1 MPCWQHEAG
10 LATLSNTWFLCDRC
24 REAMGFAR
32 DVAVALELAVA
43 PVDTL
48 QEALA
53 ESPTKAGSASA
64 DPDSFPPS
72 PPPGAQPERDPAVA
86 LTVSASSAEAPNVV
100 YAASTPSNV
109 PRYVYFRCRRG
120 DEIYQEPA
128 AEIVRNP
135 EGGGPAD
142 QCDAPASGRGEP
154 AAPGAPGYLL
164 GVDHG
169 DHT

>member
-64 DPDSFPPS
+64 ALDSFPPS
-72 PPPGAQPERDPAVA
+72 PPPGAQPERDPAQD
-86 LTVSASSAEAPNVV
+86 LPTFYP
-100 YAASTPSNV
+100 
-109 PRYVYFRCRRG
+109 
-120 DEIYQEPA
+120 
-128 AEIVRNP
+128 IV
-135 EGGGPAD
+135 EGEDWTLA
-142 QCDAPASGRGEP
+142 CTERVEGER
-154 AAPGAPGYLL
+154 A
-164 GVDHG
+164 
-169 DHT
+169 